1 MIGSLT
7 QKIFLQMIKG
17 DTLSLGFTVDGLTA
31 DLDEVYFS
39 CRTEYGSPTYVFQ
52 ASLTG
57 GQVTKVA
64 TGQYLVT
71 VPPSNTANVAPGDYV
86 YDLEVTLG
94 TNVFTPLIGTLK
106 IDWGVSEGAM
116 S

>member
-1 MIGSLT
+1 MIGTLT
-7 QKIFLQMIKG
+7 QNIFLKMVRG
-17 DTLSLGFTVDGLTA
+17 DTLSLGFEIEGLTE

-39 CRTEYGSPTYVFQ
+39 CRTEFGALNYVFQ

-57 GQVTKVA
+57 GEVTKED
-64 TGQYLVT
+64 TGKYLVRI
-71 VPPSNTANVAPGDYV
+71 PPAYTANLAPGDYV
-86 YDLEVTLG
+86 YDLEVQLD
-94 TNVFTPLIGTLK
+94 NDVFTPLIGRLQ